1 MVEIRLHGALAR
13 DYGQVWHLEI
23 STVQEAVDAI
33 SRAKKGF
40 KQAIMR
46 LDRMGMVFRVRSK
59 DHDFAGHEA
68 AMSIGTIE
76 RIDIIPVL
84 RGASAGLRFVIGAI
98 LVISTF
104 IPGSPT
110 FGNAYV
116 MSAGV
121 SLMLGSVAEW
131 LAPTPKKQESGKS
144 LQSWGYQGPSN
155 SAESGQ
161 CIPLIFGEVL
171 VGSVPI
177 SAGISTARLTPD
189 NSTESIVTIGGR
201 LDNNFMPDFS
211 SPVSYELLFS
221 AATYNMADP
230 ITYSWSV
237 TGFALADAKSIVQTG
252 ASVKVTL
259 TYSGAQGTSI
269 EDTGTVTVIADG
281 MQTTGDPPGP
291 IQRTTYVNP
300 RVTLSWNDGAGG
312 GGYADGGGFGDGGD
326 GGDGGGGGGEGE

>member
-13 DYGQVWHLEI
+13 DYGRVWHLEI

-59 DHDFAGHEA
+59 DHDLSNDEA
-68 AMSIGTIE
+68 SLSLGSIE
-76 RIDIIPVL
+76 RIDIIPIL
-84 RGASAGLRFVIGAI
+84 RGASAGVRFIIGAALTVVGFYTGNPYLI
-98 LVISTF
+98 
-104 IPGSPT
+104 GS
-110 FGNAYV
+110 
-116 MSAGV
+116 GV
-121 SLMLGSVAEW
+121 SLMLGSVAEM
-131 LAPTPKKQESGKS
+131 LAPTPKRQESGKS

-177 SAGISTARLTPD
+177 STGISTARVTPD
-189 NSTESIVTIGGR
+189 DSTESIVTIGGR
-201 LDNNFMPDFS
+201 LDNNFMPFFS

-221 AATYNMADP
+221 ASTYNIADP
-230 ITYSWSV
+230 VTYSWSV
-237 TGFALADAKSIVQTG
+237 TGFALADSKSVVQTG
-252 ASVKVTL
+252 ATVKLTL
-259 TYSGAQGTSI
+259 TYSRTQGSSI
-269 EDTGTVTVIADG
+269 ADTGTVTVVADG
-281 MQTTGDPPGP
+281 LETTGDPPGP
-291 IQRTTYVNP
+291 IQRTAFVTP
-300 RVTLSWNDGAGG
+300 RVTIAWDDGAGG

-326 GGDGGGGGGEGE
+326 GGDGGGEG